1 MKNNPYVGPRPY
13 ERRHSQNFYGRNRE
27 ARDLLALIIAE
38 RVVLFYA
45 QSGAGKS
52 SLLNAKVIPELERE
66 NFLIL
71 PVARVGSSM
80 PPGVTDADVANIFMF
95 SVLLSLAGGNVAP
108 EQLRQHTLLSFLREF
123 HPELAPAQAK
133 AGQVDQTA
141 VNENPDDSDEEDF
154 DVAVSPLLIV
164 DQFEELF
171 TTHRAR
177 WHEATDFFQQIREAL
192 EAIPRLGVLFAMR
205 EDYVAEL
212 DPYAPLLPRRLR
224 ARFRMDLLNLDSA
237 LEAIVKPAATQGIR
251 FAPADAAA
259 DRPGAA
265 DWLRDEL
272 RRIKVQRQV
281 GMDMV
286 EEMILGAYIEPV
298 QLQVVCNRLWDSL
311 PDQEDKEIDLEE
323 VRQYGDVDRALVDFY
338 ESALADAIRDAGAR
352 ERDLRHWFSD
362 QLLTPMQTRGLA
374 LRGPT
379 ETSGLPNAA
388 VDVLQNRHIIRPELR
403 AGARWYELAHDRLVQ
418 PVLQSNRAWEAARQT
433 PLRVAARRWSENKQT
448 TLLYYDETLKQALAW
463 AEQHPDDVEPYE
475 REFLTASSSANN
487 RRRWVRRAYF
497 AVTVA
502 GVVTMAVVLTIAWY
516 AVRSGL
522 LAYSK
527 EQAAASQ
534 YWRSFDQGAAL
545 KIAYEGIEQKKA
557 PPELKIWR
565 GLLGNLEF
573 TEAEVAL
580 RQALI
585 DFHPVDFYED
595 VLAENNGTVA
605 GDEVSSLAYSLD
617 GRYLYA
623 GLSNGKLWIRDREA
637 PDEPIHMTA
646 IGAIRA
652 MAVHPSR
659 PLLAIAGDDGKNG
672 IIRILN
678 LDTRTWEQTLQAPPP
693 AGFYDDVYSLAFSSD
708 GRYLAAG
715 GDYGKKPRDMDN
727 AENAGIVRIW
737 DLDTAQPFTL
747 THYSRRAT
755 SVAFNADSQYLAIT
769 NYERTFEIWQVQPTD
784 DGALAYQRYLTP
796 TAHTAPV
803 YDVKFSPTDP
813 MLLASASADK
823 TIRLWR
829 ITPNDVAQPIKS
841 LITLIGH
848 TREVKTLVFTS
859 DGDALLSGSRDATAL
874 LWDVRA
880 LNPNPVLR
888 FTGLTNI
895 VQGVAFSP
903 DDGSLAAGDGSGDV
917 AVWDRDFLR
926 EHQLSTLIGQ
936 DDRGRGVAYT
946 PDGKYLI
953 SGDNTGAG
961 LIWDL
966 STGQVAYRLP
976 PVGGKMWNLVVS
988 HNGKYLVTCADDNIA
1003 YVWNP
1008 QTGEQIA
1015 RLVGH
1020 TDGVEN
1026 GAFSPDDRYLVTGAD
1041 DQQVLVWDT
1050 QTWRKTAELKVPDLS
1065 LPGEVWGAVAYS
1077 PDGRWIAVGFTG
1089 GRLQLWSVDPT
1100 QNTFVAEPA
1109 VTLERAHDNHI
1120 MSAAFSPDSRYL
1132 ATGGWDNMALIWEVH
1147 PTTLTL
1153 LVNPKL
1159 DPNDMSYW
1167 GLEHSG
1173 YVYDVAFSPDG
1184 AYLATGSRDQMV
1196 RLWNMRN
1203 LPKIPDEPLAAFSG
1217 HTDLIWSLDFSPDG
1231 KYIASNSWDR
1241 YIRRYLVEFDDVYK
1255 LATELLKESP

>member
-52 SLLNAKVIPELERE
+52 SLLNAKIIPELEKE

-71 PVARVGSSM
+71 PVARVSSSM
-80 PPGVTDADVANIFMF
+80 PPGVADTDVSNIFMF

-108 EQLRQHTLLSFLREF
+108 EQLCKHTLVSFLREF
-123 HPELAPAQAK
+123 YPQLLPGQPPTGQLEPAEE
-133 AGQVDQTA
+133 
-141 VNENPDDSDEEDF
+141 ENPGAFEEESGI
-154 DVAVSPLLIV
+154 AVSPLLIV

-171 TTHRAR
+171 TTHRTR
-177 WHEATDFFQQIREAL
+177 WRDAPDFFQQIREAL

-237 LEAIVKPAATQGIR
+237 LEAIVKPAAAQGIR
-251 FAPADAAA
+251 FAPGDEAAGQ
-259 DRPGAA
+259 PGAA
-265 DWLRDEL
+265 EWLRDEL
-272 RRIKVQRQV
+272 RRVKVQRQV

-286 EEMILGAYIEPV
+286 EETIMGPYIEPV
-298 QLQVVCNRLWDSL
+298 QLQVVCNRLWDNL
-311 PDQEDKEIDLEE
+311 PDQEDTEIDLAE

-374 LRGPT
+374 LRGST

-388 VDVLQNRHIIRPELR
+388 VDVLQNKHIIRPEMR

-418 PVLQSNRAWEAARQT
+418 PVLQSNRAWEDARQT
-433 PLRVAARRWSENKQT
+433 PLRVAAKRWSESKQPA
-448 TLLYYDETLKQALAW
+448 LLYYDETLKQALVW
-463 AEQHPDDVEPYE
+463 AGQNPDDVEPYE
-475 REFLTASSSANN
+475 REFLTASSAADN
-487 RRRWVRRAYF
+487 RRRWRRRVYLAA
-497 AVTVA
+497 AVI
-502 GVVTMAVVLTIAWY
+502 GVTTLVVVLTVAWY

-527 EQAAASQ
+527 EQAAESQ
-534 YWRSFDQGAAL
+534 YWRGFDQKAAL
-545 KIAYEGIEQKKA
+545 RIAYEGVEQKNA
-557 PPELKIWR
+557 PAELKIWR
-565 GLLGNLEF
+565 GLLGRLEF

-580 RQALI
+580 RQALV
-585 DFHPVDFYED
+585 DYHPVDFYED
-595 VLAENNGTVA
+595 VLAENHVTVA
-605 GDEVSSLAYSLD
+605 GSEVSSLAYSPD

-637 PDEPIHMTA
+637 PDEPTHLTA
-646 IGAIRA
+646 IGAVRA
-652 MAVHPSR
+652 LAVHPSR
-659 PLLAIAGDDGKNG
+659 PLLAVAGDDGKNG
-672 IIRILN
+672 VIRILN
-678 LDTRTWEQTLQAPPP
+678 MDTQTWEQTLRAPVP
-693 AGFYDDVYSLAFSSD
+693 AGFYDAVYSLDFSSD
-708 GRYLAAG
+708 GRYLVAG
-715 GDYGKKPRDMDN
+715 GDYGKVRRDYEN
-727 AENAGIVRIW
+727 AENAGIVRLW
-737 DLDTAQPFTL
+737 DLSAAQAITL
-747 THYSRRAT
+747 TQYDRRAT
-755 SVAFNADSQYLAIT
+755 SVSFSADSHYLAIT
-769 NYERTFEIWQVQPTD
+769 RYDRVFDIWEAQPAA
-784 DGALAYQRYLTP
+784 DGALTYQRYLTP
-796 TAHTAPV
+796 TAHTAQV
-803 YDVKFSPTDP
+803 TDVKFSPTDP

-829 ITPNDVAQPIKS
+829 ITPNDTAQPIKS

-848 TREVKTLVFTS
+848 SREVKTLAFAP
-859 DGDALLSGSRDATAL
+859 DGGALLSGSRDATAL

-888 FTGLTNI
+888 FTGLTNV

-903 DDGSLAAGDGSGDV
+903 DGVSLSAGDGSGDV
-917 AVWDRDFLR
+917 SVWDREFLR
-926 EHQLSTLIGQ
+926 QQQLSTLIGQ

-966 STGQVAYRLP
+966 ETAQVKHRLP

-988 HNGKYLVTCADDNIA
+988 RNGKYLVTCADDSIA

-1041 DQQVLVWDT
+1041 DQRVLVWDT
-1050 QTWRKTAELKVPDLS
+1050 RTWQKTAELKVPGQDT
-1065 LPGEVWGAVAYS
+1065 PGEIWGAVAYS
-1077 PDGRWIAVGFTG
+1077 PDGRWIAAGYTT
-1089 GRLQLWSVDPT
+1089 GRLQLWSVDPG
-1100 QNTFVAEPA
+1100 QNTFVAEPV
-1109 VTLERAHDNHI
+1109 VTLDDAHENSI

-1132 ATGGWDNMALIWEVH
+1132 ATGGWDNMAYLWEVR

-1159 DPNDMSYW
+1159 SPSDVSHW

-1196 RLWNMRN
+1196 RLWDMRA
-1203 LPKIPDEPLAAFSG
+1203 LPKIPNGPIAAFSG
-1217 HTDLIWSLDFSPDG
+1217 HTDLIWALDFSPDG

-1241 YIRRYLVEFDDVYK
+1241 YIRRYMVEFDDVYK
-1255 LATELLKESP
+1255 LASDILDEGEK